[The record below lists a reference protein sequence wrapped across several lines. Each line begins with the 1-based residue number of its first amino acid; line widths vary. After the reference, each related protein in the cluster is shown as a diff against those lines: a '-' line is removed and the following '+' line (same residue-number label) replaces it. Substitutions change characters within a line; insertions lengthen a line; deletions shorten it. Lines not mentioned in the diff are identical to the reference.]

1 MWEIEF
7 QEGNDDRNAQYIA
20 LDIYENNVIVTAD
33 MQDERQC
40 ALCKTTCFNSAL
52 TVINGREK
60 QVSGSIQLNN
70 TGYFECSYFLLLFS

>member
-7 QEGNDDRNAQYIA
+7 QEGNDDRHAQYIA

-60 QVSGSIQLNN
+60 QVSGSTEQ
-70 TGYFECSYFLLLFS
+70 SPSS